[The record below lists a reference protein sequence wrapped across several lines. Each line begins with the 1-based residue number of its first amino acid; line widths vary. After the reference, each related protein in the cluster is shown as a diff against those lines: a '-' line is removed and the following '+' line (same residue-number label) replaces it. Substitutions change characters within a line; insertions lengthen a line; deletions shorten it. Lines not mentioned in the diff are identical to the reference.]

1 MSKKIAMLLCASALL
16 LLSGSAVFG
25 QIGDDDDDIA
35 APPPRTVPDSGSTAM
50 LAGCAVAGLASLR
63 FYFKKK

>member
-16 LLSGSAVFG
+16 LSGSGVLG
-25 QIGDDDDDIA
+25 QIGDDDDDIV
-35 APPPRTVPDSGSTAM
+35 APPLRTVPDAGSTAL

>member
-1 MSKKIAMLLCASALL
+1 MSKKIAMLLCASAL

-35 APPPRTVPDSGSTAM
+35 APPPRTVPDAGSTAL